1 MKPKINSMGYGSN
14 KDDNPL
20 PLRRTFLLRGP
31 EATYLLAVE
40 IEQLQASL
48 PGRVVVYL
56 FSSLLRGAPRKDTVP
71 RYLLRWCL
79 VLVPGAWYWYQV

>member
-1 MKPKINSMGYGSN
+1 MKPKINSMDYGSN

-48 PGRVVVYL
+48 PGRVVV
-56 FSSLLRGAPRKDTVP
+56 
-71 RYLLRWCL
+71 
-79 VLVPGAWYWYQV
+79 